1 MTIVQPIQTSRI
13 ETTAPAPRL
22 GAAND
27 ADFTKALS
35 QARELPASA
44 APLSCGS
51 RSGELEPLQK
61 FESFVL
67 RTFVEAMLPKKASAV
82 FGEGT
87 AGDIWRSMMAEK
99 IGEEI
104 AAAGGIGIAALLE
117 KDNAARIAAGTDALA
132 EDAARA
138 AGSGASKVR

>member
-13 ETTAPAPRL
+13 ETTAPAPRVN
-22 GAAND
+22 AASD
-27 ADFTKALS
+27 VDFTKALS
-35 QARELPASA
+35 QARELPASP
-44 APLSCGS
+44 APLSRGS

-61 FESFVL
+61 FEGFVL
-67 RTFVEAMLPKKASAV
+67 RTFVEAMLPKNATAV

-104 AAAGGIGIAALLE
+104 AASGGIGIAALLE
-117 KDNAARIAAGTDALA
+117 KDNAAKVAAGADALA
-132 EDAARA
+132 DEAARA
-138 AGSGASKVR
+138 TGSSASTVR